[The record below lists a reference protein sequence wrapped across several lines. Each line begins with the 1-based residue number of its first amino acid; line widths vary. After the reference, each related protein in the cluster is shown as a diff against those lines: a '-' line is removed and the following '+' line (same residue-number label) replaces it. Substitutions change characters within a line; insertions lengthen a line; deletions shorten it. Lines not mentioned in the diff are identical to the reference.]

1 MEWIFAFFAEIH
13 SIFTFWLGYVR
24 IISSLETERR
34 NVIDKTKYDQLR
46 GDHDRTAEADRICGG
61 QSYHTRTVHSGG
73 SAEDREIVA
82 RAGHLFKRSQRRI
95 CVERRNFSRHSAL
108 SLLGGQQKYVSD
120 LELGKQKNIIAQELA
135 GEIVKGSEAGVT
147 KISKGLFRYAVEV
160 EMIIMIL
167 SELADIPPKVVEEY
181 RKEAIR
187 NVRRTR
193 GKINLDE
200 LIARNNRE
208 FVERKISEKG
218 NMSDDIVNEYTV
230 DDYDFMED
238 NI

>member
-1 MEWIFAFFAEIH
+1 MANKIGISLDAETLQLCDKYSAKH
-13 SIFTFWLGYVR
+13 SRSRSEFIA
-24 IISSLETERR
+24 
-34 NVIDKTKYDQLR
+34 
-46 GDHDRTAEADRICGG
+46 TAI
-61 QSYHTRTVHSGG
+61 
-73 SAEDREIVA
+73 
-82 RAGHLFKRSQRRI
+82 
-95 CVERRNFSRHSAL
+95 
-108 SLLGGQQKYVSD
+108 QKYVSD

-135 GEIVKGSEAGVT
+135 GEIVKGSEAGVM

-167 SELADIPPKVVEEY
+167 SELANIPPKVMEEY

-193 GKINLDE
+193 GKINLDD

-208 FVERKISEKG
+208 FAEQKLSAKG
-218 NMSDDIVNEYTV
+218 SVSDDIIDEYTI

-238 NI
+238 TDWQE

>member
-1 MEWIFAFFAEIH
+1 MAEKIGISLDKEKLQLCDKYAAKH
-13 SIFTFWLGYVR
+13 SRSRSEFI
-24 IISSLETERR
+24 
-34 NVIDKTKYDQLR
+34 
-46 GDHDRTAEADRICGG
+46 AEAI
-61 QSYHTRTVHSGG
+61 
-73 SAEDREIVA
+73 
-82 RAGHLFKRSQRRI
+82 
-95 CVERRNFSRHSAL
+95 
-108 SLLGGQQKYVSD
+108 QKYVSD
-120 LELGKQKNIIAQELA
+120 LELGKHKNIIAKELA

-167 SELADIPPKVVEEY
+167 LELANIPPDIMEEY

-193 GKINLDE
+193 GKINLDN

-208 FVERKISEKG
+208 FAEQKISARSSARETVVG
-218 NMSDDIVNEYTV
+218 EYTV

-238 NI
+238 TDWQE

>member
-1 MEWIFAFFAEIH
+1 MLSRSEFIA
-13 SIFTFWLGYVR
+13 
-24 IISSLETERR
+24 
-34 NVIDKTKYDQLR
+34 
-46 GDHDRTAEADRICGG
+46 TAI
-61 QSYHTRTVHSGG
+61 
-73 SAEDREIVA
+73 
-82 RAGHLFKRSQRRI
+82 
-95 CVERRNFSRHSAL
+95 
-108 SLLGGQQKYVSD
+108 QKYVSD
-120 LELGKQKNIIAQELA
+120 LELSKQKNIIARELA

-167 SELADIPPKVVEEY
+167 SELANIPPDIMEEY

-193 GKINLDE
+193 GKINLDD

-208 FVERKISEKG
+208 FAEQKLSAK
-218 NMSDDIVNEYTV
+218 NNTDDTTAEEYTA

-238 NI
+238 DI

>member
-1 MEWIFAFFAEIH
+1 MANKIGISLDDETLQLCDRYAAKH
-13 SIFTFWLGYVR
+13 SRSRSELI
-24 IISSLETERR
+24 
-34 NVIDKTKYDQLR
+34 
-46 GDHDRTAEADRICGG
+46 A
-61 QSYHTRTVHSGG
+61 
-73 SAEDREIVA
+73 SAI
-82 RAGHLFKRSQRRI
+82 
-95 CVERRNFSRHSAL
+95 
-108 SLLGGQQKYVSD
+108 QKYVSD
-120 LELGKQKNIIAQELA
+120 LELGIQKNIIAKELA

-167 SELADIPPKVVEEY
+167 SELANVPHEVMEEY

-193 GKINLDE
+193 GKINLDD

-208 FVERKISEKG
+208 FAEQKISAKSRL
-218 NMSDDIVNEYTV
+218 NDDIVDEYTA